1 MSTNN
6 EKQTKSLGILTI
18 LEVGQKIKL
27 SDFDAIKK
35 WLVKKGITIYKETK
49 VHFVYEIDVDVEI
62 DKIRVKDLKAKNPNN
77 WQELYK
83 MIAKD
88 NAVYE
93 MVVYSLVGDS
103 IARPTTKLKLTTD
116 ADKELFKKLIA

>member
-6 EKQTKSLGILTI
+6 ETNTKSLGLLTI
-18 LEVGQKIKL
+18 LEVGKKIKL
-27 SDFDAIKK
+27 SDFDAIKR
-35 WLVKKGITIYKETK
+35 WLDKKGITIYKETK

-83 MIAKD
+83 MIAKN
-88 NAVYE
+88 NAVYD
-93 MVVYSLVGDS
+93 MVVFILNGETVS
-103 IARPTTKLKLTTD
+103 RPTTKLKMTSE
-116 ADKELFKKLIA
+116 ADKDLYKKLIA

>member
-6 EKQTKSLGILTI
+6 ETNTKSLGILTI
-18 LEVGQKIKL
+18 LEVGKKIHL

-83 MIAKD
+83 IIAKD

-93 MVVYSLVGDS
+93 MVVFILNGETVS
-103 IARPTTKLKLTTD
+103 RPTTKLKMTTE
-116 ADKELFKKLIA
+116 ADKDLYKKLIA

>member
-1 MSTNN
+1 LSTNN
-6 EKQTKSLGILTI
+6 ETNTKSLGLLTI
-18 LEVGQKIKL
+18 LEVGKKIKL
-27 SDFDAIKK
+27 SDFDAIKR
-35 WLVKKGITIYKETK
+35 WLDKKGITIYKETK

-93 MVVYSLVGDS
+93 MVVYDLAGVTVT
-103 IARPTTKLKLTTD
+103 RPTTKIKLTSE
-116 ADKELFKKLIA
+116 ADKDLYKKLIA

>member
-6 EKQTKSLGILTI
+6 ETNTKSLGLLTI
-18 LEVGQKIKL
+18 LEVGKKIKL
-27 SDFDAIKK
+27 SDFDAIKR
-35 WLVKKGITIYKETK
+35 WLDKKGITIYKETK

-88 NAVYE
+88 NAVYD
-93 MVVYSLVGDS
+93 MVVFILNGETVS
-103 IARPTTKLKLTTD
+103 RPTTKLKMTTE
-116 ADKELFKKLIA
+116 ADKDLYKKLIA

>member
-18 LEVGQKIKL
+18 LEVGPKIKL
-27 SDFDAIKK
+27 TDFDAIKK
-35 WLVKKGITIYKETK
+35 WLNKKGITIYKETK

-62 DKIRVKDLKAKNPNN
+62 DKIRVKDLKVKNPNN

-93 MVVYSLVGDS
+93 MVVSSLVGDYV
-103 IARPTTKLKLTTD
+103 ARPTTKLKLTTD

>member
-6 EKQTKSLGILTI
+6 EKHTKSLGILTI

-27 SDFDAIKK
+27 SDFDAIKR
-35 WLVKKGITIYKETK
+35 WLDKKDITIYKETK

-62 DKIRVKDLKAKNPNN
+62 DKIRVRDLKAKNPNN

-93 MVVYSLVGDS
+93 MVVYSLTGDS
-103 IARPTTKLKLTTD
+103 VVRPATRLKLTTD

>member
-27 SDFDAIKK
+27 SDFDAIKR

-49 VHFVYEIDVDVEI
+49 VNFVYEIDVDVEI
-62 DKIRVKDLKAKNPNN
+62 DKIKVRDLKGKYPNN

-83 MIAKD
+83 KIAKD
-88 NAVYE
+88 EAVYE
-93 MVVYSLVGDS
+93 MVVYSLTGDS
-103 IARPTTKLKLTTD
+103 LTRPTTKLKLTTQ
-116 ADKELFKKLIA
+116 ADKELFNKLIA

>member
-6 EKQTKSLGILTI
+6 ETNTKSLGLLTI
-18 LEVGQKIKL
+18 LEVGKKIKL
-27 SDFDAIKK
+27 SDFDAIKR
-35 WLVKKGITIYKETK
+35 WLDKKGITIYKETK

-88 NAVYE
+88 NAIYE
-93 MVVYSLVGDS
+93 MVVFILNGETVS
-103 IARPTTKLKLTTD
+103 RPTTKLKMTTE
-116 ADKELFKKLIA
+116 ADKDLYKKLIA

>member
-6 EKQTKSLGILTI
+6 ETNTKSLGLLTI
-18 LEVGQKIKL
+18 LEVGKKIKL
-27 SDFDAIKK
+27 SDFDAIKR
-35 WLVKKGITIYKETK
+35 WLDKKGITIYKETK

-93 MVVYSLVGDS
+93 MVVYDLAGVTVT
-103 IARPTTKLKLTTD
+103 RPTTKIKLTSE
-116 ADKELFKKLIA
+116 ADKDLYKKLIA

>member
-6 EKQTKSLGILTI
+6 EKNTKSLGLLTI
-18 LEVGQKIKL
+18 LEVGKKIKL
-27 SDFDAIKK
+27 SDFEAIKR
-35 WLVKKGITIYKETK
+35 WLEKKGIIIYKETK

-93 MVVYSLVGDS
+93 MVVFILNGETVS
-103 IARPTTKLKLTTD
+103 RPTTKLKMTTE
-116 ADKELFKKLIA
+116 ADKDLYKKLIA